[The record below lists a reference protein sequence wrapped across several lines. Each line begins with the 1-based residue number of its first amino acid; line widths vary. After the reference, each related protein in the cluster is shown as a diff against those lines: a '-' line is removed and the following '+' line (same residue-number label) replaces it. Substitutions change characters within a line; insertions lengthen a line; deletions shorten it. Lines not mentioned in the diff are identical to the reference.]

1 LTDFLANPIDKLV
14 IDGAVNGL
22 GRFVAWASAGLRQV
36 QTGFVRNY
44 ALMMLAG
51 VVFVVAWFAFIVLNH

>member
-1 LTDFLANPIDKLV
+1 
-14 IDGAVNGL
+14 
-22 GRFVAWASAGLRQV
+22 V

-51 VVFVVAWFAFIVLNH
+51 VVVVIAWFAFMALRGG